1 LSGSFKATQGRAL
14 KFEQLE
20 SREVLS
26 SATLQAVADTYTRTG
41 VNAGTAT
48 TLETRDLNGVGG
60 DYMAYLRFDLS
71 GIDLTG
77 LTNAYLT
84 LHKVSGATVVI
95 ERFDVFGLSNQ
106 VGNTP
111 QNWSE
116 TTLAN
121 SGLGQEYTNTT
132 GNYVDVSRVV
142 NLSGEG
148 TSGAN
153 VIEQVSNSGSP
164 QHLSGM
170 DLVNFLNTR
179 KADGG
184 LATFIVLVDAGQNRN
199 FNYASR
205 ENADVDLRP
214 TLKLNFTPEYPAN
227 PLVLPRQMEHLDRG
241 LIAMRRATSQVY
253 LGWRMLGTDPTSIDF
268 NVYRSANG
276 GAAVKINTTPISNST
291 NFVDTTFNPVTTNVY
306 HVRPVIDGIEQAM
319 SETFTLAANA
329 PLRQYL
335 NVPLQI
341 PPSQTI
347 QMPAGS
353 LTPPSSTDINPATG
367 EAWGAEGQ
375 DQFVADFTAN
385 DGSVGD
391 LDGDGQYEI
400 VLKWEP
406 TNGSG
411 AGDSEFTGNTIID
424 AYKLDGTLLWRIDL
438 GINARSSAA
447 YNPFLV
453 YDLDGDGKAEVV
465 MRTRP
470 GAKDGQGNNVI
481 LPGDD
486 PHADYRDPYT
496 GGSDGFGAVLTGL
509 EYLTVFNGETGAALA
524 TVPFLPDRVD
534 MSTWGDSY
542 GHRGEN
548 LSLVVAYLDG
558 VRPSIVAGRGIYNPL
573 SGFAGRNELTAWNW
587 REGELSNLWWFK
599 AGIGY
604 NDNINSE
611 FMGQGNHNVAVADVD
626 GDGFDEIVYGSMVVD
641 HDGSGLYSTG
651 RGHGDTIHVADMDLT
666 NPGLEVFVPHEDTSL
681 GNHTA
686 TTLRDAATGRIL
698 ASPLVAPVDVAAG
711 NFPDVGRGIALDID
725 PNHPGYEFWDSYS
738 SSIFNAQGV
747 PLYAKPINPGPMHT
761 NFGVWWDDDLL
772 RETLDNTT
780 IGDWNYTTAGRS
792 NLVSFGSSGI
802 NSTAG
807 LSANNGTKSTPTFS
821 GDILGDWREEVIW
834 RTSDNT
840 ALQIWST
847 TITSTNKLYTLPHDS
862 LYRQAMAW
870 QNIGYNQPPNPSFF
884 LGAGMAAP
892 SAPLIYT
899 VVSASSLP
907 GDFNG
912 DGSVD
917 GDDLPIWQN
926 FYGQSSSD
934 PLPGDADGNGSVNGR
949 DYLVW
954 QRNFGQMS
962 GVVAINSAMIAA
974 DETHVLAVDRAFSQL
989 GGLRLASVGVLLNE
1003 DVAARSE
1010 QVDWEEPAAIY
1021 PELQPVFMG
1030 RTISESIVGSDEPHG
1045 QGAKSSD
1052 FKDTLIDDELGEQ
1065 LVE

>member
-1 LSGSFKATQGRAL
+1 MKDCFKAPHPRAL
-14 KFEQLE
+14 RFEHLE

-26 SATLQAVADTYTRTG
+26 SVTLQAVADTYTRAG
-41 VNAGTAT
+41 VNAGIAT
-48 TLETRDLNGVGG
+48 TLETRDLSGVGG

-71 GIDLTG
+71 EVDLTG

-84 LHKVSGATVVI
+84 LNKVSGATIVI
-95 ERFDVFGLSNQ
+95 DRFDVFGLSNLA
-106 VGNTP
+106 GNTS
-111 QNWSE
+111 QNWNE

-121 SGLGQEYTNTT
+121 SGLGQEYNSTS
-132 GNYVDVSRVV
+132 GNYIDLSRVV

-148 TSGAN
+148 MSGAN
-153 VIEQVSNSGSP
+153 VIEQISNSGSA
-164 QHLSGM
+164 QHLSGV
-170 DLVNFLNTR
+170 DLVQFLYDR
-179 KADGG
+179 KTDGG

-205 ENADVDLRP
+205 EHADADLRP
-214 TLKLNFTPEYPAN
+214 TLKLNFLPEYPEN
-227 PLVLPRQMEHLDRG
+227 PVVLPRQMEHLDRG
-241 LIAMRRATSQVY
+241 LIALRRATSQVY
-253 LGWRMLGTDPTSIDF
+253 LGWRMLGTDAPDVAF

-276 GAAVKINTTPISNST
+276 STAVKLNSTPITNST
-291 NFVDTTFNPVTTNVY
+291 NFVDTTFNAATTNVY
-306 HVRPVIDGIEQAM
+306 HVRPLINGIEQGM
-319 SETFTLAANA
+319 SETFTLDVNS

-341 PPSQTI
+341 PPAQTI
-347 QMPAGS
+347 QLPAGS
-353 LTPPSSTDINPATG
+353 LIPPSATDINPATG
-367 EAWGAEGQ
+367 EPWGAEGQ
-375 DQFVADFTAN
+375 SQMTVNFTAN

-406 TNGSG
+406 TNASG

-447 YNPFLV
+447 YHPFLV

-470 GAKDGQGNNVI
+470 GAKDGQGNNVV

-486 PHADYRDPYT
+486 SNVDYRDPYT
-496 GGSDGFGAVLTGL
+496 GGSDGFGAVLTGS
-509 EYLTVFNGETGAALA
+509 EYLAVFNGETGAAMA
-524 TVPFLPDRVD
+524 TVSFLPDRVD
-534 MSTWGDSY
+534 MSTWGDAY

-558 VRPSIVAGRGIYNPL
+558 VRPSIVVGRGIYNPI
-573 SGFAGRNELTAWNW
+573 SGFSGRNELTAWNW
-587 REGELSNLWWFK
+587 REGELTNLWWFK

-604 NDNINSE
+604 NDNVNSE

-641 HDGSGLYSTG
+641 HDGTGLYSTG

-666 NPGLEVFVPHEDTSL
+666 NPGLEVSVPHEDTSL

-686 TTLRDAATGRIL
+686 TTLRDAATGKIL
-698 ASPLVAPVDVAAG
+698 ASPLVTPADVAAG
-711 NFPDVGRGIALDID
+711 NFPDVGRAIALDID

-738 SSIFNAQGV
+738 GNIFNAQGE
-747 PLYAKPINPGPMHT
+747 PIYAKPSNMHT
-761 NFGVWWDDDLL
+761 NFGVWWDADLL

-792 NLVSFGSSGI
+792 NLVSFGSNGI

-807 LSANNGTKSTPTFS
+807 LTANNGTKSTPTFS
-821 GDILGDWREEVIW
+821 GDVLGDWREEVIW

-847 TITSTNKLYTLPHDS
+847 TISTTNKLYTLPHDS

-870 QNIGYNQPPNPSFF
+870 QNVGYNQPPNPSYF
-884 LGAGMAAP
+884 LGAGMGAP
-892 SAPLIYT
+892 VAPLIYT
-899 VVSASSLP
+899 IPSVGALS

-912 DGSVD
+912 DGSID
-917 GDDLPIWQN
+917 RDDLPIWQS
-926 FYGQSSSD
+926 FYGQSAQG
-934 PLPGDADGNGSVNGR
+934 PLPGDADGNGTVNGR
-949 DYLVW
+949 DFLIW
-954 QRNFGQMS
+954 QRNYGLSQEALAASTAASSALADQEAFAQMMHDEAIAQLA
-962 GVVAINSAMIAA
+962 GVSLPTVLSVDESEYVALSSDLDLYFESVEADDVLVIATASANTFAPQVAAMEFSA
-974 DETHVLAVDRAFSQL
+974 DEASQL
-989 GGLRLASVGVLLNE
+989 DLSLDLLDSVW
-1003 DVAARSE
+1003 S
-1010 QVDWEEPAAIY
+1010 
-1021 PELQPVFMG
+1021 
-1030 RTISESIVGSDEPHG
+1030 
-1045 QGAKSSD
+1045 
-1052 FKDTLIDDELGEQ
+1052 
-1065 LVE
+1065 